1 MKSPTGQLY
10 CDFCGKGEK
19 DCDHLIIS
27 DSFAPGCVICSKCVL
42 DCTQILV
49 DAAGKAER
57 QQAVAIRKPLRG
69 NGYRA
74 RVDPDAAYPR
84 RA

>member
-1 MKSPTGQLY
+1 MRAGLHP
-10 CDFCGKGEK
+10 
-19 DCDHLIIS
+19 
-27 DSFAPGCVICSKCVL
+27 DSRGRRWESREAFSGPPGDLGCVIVFG
-42 DCTQILV
+42 
-49 DAAGKAER
+49 AGHSR
-57 QQAVAIRKPLRG
+57 WLPQQAVAIRKPLRG

>member
-19 DCDHLIIS
+19 DCDRLIIP

-57 QQAVAIRKPLRG
+57 HFLGRPAA
-69 NGYRA
+69 
-74 RVDPDAAYPR
+74 PDAE
-84 RA
+84 